1 MAKKNSI
8 ISTIKGD
15 LKALG
20 FQAGYNALV
29 DAVKK
34 IVPDTGMSDDKL
46 NGLIAGAIY
55 YYFTKN
61 GKKYGEDVAMAV
73 RLEALGDVI
82 QEFGE
87 NIPLLGG
94 YIKTTVSPLIEGS
107 EQDIEFIEGLRDDE
121 FITIEGY
128 DPSTDTFRIEGNSK
142 TDNNKVEII
151 ESL

>member
-1 MAKKNSI
+1 MAKKNNI
-8 ISTIKGD
+8 INTIKGD

-55 YYFTKN
+55 YYFSKN
-61 GKKYGEDVAMAV
+61 GKKYGEDIAMAV

-87 NIPLLGG
+87 NIPLFGG
-94 YIKTTVSPLIEGS
+94 YIKTTVSPLIEGTD
-107 EQDIEFIEGLRDDE
+107 EDIEYIEALRDDE

-128 DPSTDTFRIEGNSK
+128 DPKTDTFSIEGKSSNG
-142 TDNNKVEII
+142 VEII

>member
-1 MAKKNSI
+1 MAKKSNMI
-8 ISTIKGD
+8 NTIKGD

-29 DAVKK
+29 EAVQK

-55 YYFTKN
+55 YYFSKN
-61 GKKYGEDVAMAV
+61 GKKYGEDVALAV

-107 EQDIEFIEGLRDDE
+107 EDIEFIEGLRDDE
-121 FITIEGY
+121 FITVEGY
-128 DPSTDTFRIEGNSK
+128 NSSTDTFSIEGGSNGNS
-142 TDNNKVEII
+142 NGVEII